1 MTFEDFMVWCNDRA
15 CDGFWSLR
23 EVMEVLDIVSD
34 VMKTRPW
41 RREKYWKK
49 RYESRVMQRIVIPTN
64 KRIEEFYERSKT
76 ND

>member
-1 MTFEDFMVWCNDRA
+1 MTFKEFMVWCNDRA
-15 CDGFWSLR
+15 CDGLWSLR

-49 RYESRVMQRIVIPTN
+49 RYESRVMQQIVIPLN
-64 KRIEEFYERSKT
+64 KRIEEFYERGQT

>member
-1 MTFEDFMVWCNDRA
+1 MKFKEFIAWCHDRA
-15 CDGFWSLR
+15 CDGFWSRR
-23 EVMEVLDIVSD
+23 EVLEVLDILDD
-34 VMKTRPW
+34 VRKKLPW

-49 RYESRVMQRIVIPTN
+49 KHESRVMQRIVIPTN